1 MPTESPTGIPVS
13 VLLAQRIAP
22 NADTSQIA
30 DAVVATWRE
39 IDAALVPIIGSR
51 GLAAL
56 YKRSIHC
63 SAQAHPWLRIE
74 HDAALAV
81 VDFTEL
87 IPLLR
92 QQDSI
97 TAMAGAA
104 MLFSTFH
111 QLLSSVVGS
120 ALTERLMR
128 PVWIDAPGDPAQKDS
143 KT

>member
-1 MPTESPTGIPVS
+1 MSTESPMGAPVS
-13 VLLAQRIAP
+13 VPLAQRIAP

-39 IDAALVPIIGSR
+39 IDAVLVPIIGSR

-87 IPLLR
+87 MPLLR
-92 QQDSI
+92 QQERT

-128 PVWIDAPGDPAQKDS
+128 PVWINAPGDPAQKDP